1 MVQIIDNFL
10 SPYEFK
16 RIKNLLTGQEFPW
29 YYNYGTAHVQDKKNY
44 QFTHTFYDLR
54 PPWNGT
60 SSPYHQIFSSCFQ
73 LLQVEKLYRVKSNCN
88 PKTFFHRNLGYHVDI
103 PDITTSVLYVNS
115 NNGGTKFKNGT
126 FVRSVENRM
135 VIFDSNQEHAG
146 VTCTDKN
153 VRVVVNF
160 NYEKYG
166 KN

>member
-10 SPYEFK
+10 PSYEFK
-16 RIKNLLTGQEFPW
+16 RIKNLLTGRELPW
-29 YYNYGTAHVQDKKNY
+29 YYNPGVVNPNDKNY
-44 QFTHTFYDLR
+44 QFIHTFYDLR
-54 PPWNGT
+54 PPWNGV
-60 SSPYHQIFSSCFQ
+60 SSAYYEIFSYCFQ
-73 LLQVEKLYRVKSNCN
+73 LLQVEKLYRVKSNCS
-88 PKTFFHRNLGYHVDI
+88 PKTIFHRNRGYHIDI
-103 PDITTSVLYVNS
+103 PNITTSVLYINN

-135 VIFDSNQEHAG
+135 VIFDSNQEHSG

>member
-29 YYNYGTAHVQDKKNY
+29 YYTHGVVHPNDKNY
-44 QFTHTFYDLR
+44 QFSHVFYDLI
-54 PPWNGT
+54 PPWNGI

-88 PKTFFHRNLGYHVDI
+88 PKTIFRRNRGYHIDI
-103 PDITTSVLYVNS
+103 PNITTSVLYINS

>member
-29 YYNYGTAHVQDKKNY
+29 YYNHGAANVYDKKNY

-54 PPWNGT
+54 PRWNGI

-103 PDITTSVLYVNS
+103 PDITTSVLYVNT

-126 FVRSVENRM
+126 FVRSVENRI

>member
-10 SPYEFK
+10 PPYEFK
-16 RIKNLLTGQEFPW
+16 RINNLLTGQEFPW
-29 YYNYGTAHVQDKKNY
+29 YYNPGVVYPNDKNY

-54 PPWNGT
+54 PSWNGV
-60 SSPYHQIFSSCFQ
+60 SSPYHEIFSSCFQ
-73 LLQVEKLYRVKSNCN
+73 LLQVEKLYRVKSNCS
-88 PKTFFHRNLGYHVDI
+88 PKTIFHRNRGYHVDI
-103 PDITTSVLYVNS
+103 PDIITSVLYVNS

>member
-1 MVQIIDNFL
+1 MVQVIDNFL
-10 SPYEFK
+10 PSYEFK
-16 RIKNLLTGQEFPW
+16 KIQNILTGEEIPW
-29 YYNYGTAHVQDKKNY
+29 RYNSQVVSTNFDNY
-44 QFTHTFYDLR
+44 QYVHTFFDQRY
-54 PPWNGT
+54 PWNGI
-60 SSPYHQIFSSCFQ
+60 SSTYNPIFSFCLQS
-73 LLQVEKLYRVKSNCN
+73 LQVEKLYRIKSNSN
-88 PKTFFHRNLGYHVDI
+88 PKTFFRRNLGYHVDV
-103 PDITTSVLYVNS
+103 PNVTTSVFYVNT

>member
-29 YYNYGTAHVQDKKNY
+29 YYNHGAANVHDKKNY

-54 PPWNGT
+54 PRWNGI

-103 PDITTSVLYVNS
+103 PDITTSVLYVNT

-126 FVRSVENRM
+126 FVRSVENRI

>member
-16 RIKNLLTGQEFPW
+16 RIKNLLTGEEFPW
-29 YYNYGTAHVQDKKNY
+29 YYTHGVVHPNDKNY
-44 QFTHTFYDLR
+44 QFSHVFYDLI
-54 PPWNGT
+54 PPWNGI

-88 PKTFFHRNLGYHVDI
+88 PKTIFRRNRGYHIDI
-103 PDITTSVLYVNS
+103 PNITTSVLYINS
-115 NNGGTKFKNGT
+115 NNGGTKFKDGT

-135 VIFDSNQEHAG
+135 VTFDSNQKHSG
-146 VTCTDKN
+146 VTCTDNN

>member
-10 SPYEFK
+10 PSYEFK
-16 RIKNLLTGQEFPW
+16 RIKNLLTGRELPW
-29 YYNYGTAHVQDKKNY
+29 YYNPGVVNPNDKNY
-44 QFTHTFYDLR
+44 QFIHTFYDLR
-54 PPWNGT
+54 SPWNGV
-60 SSPYHQIFSSCFQ
+60 SSAYYEIFSYCFQ
-73 LLQVEKLYRVKSNCN
+73 LLQVEKLYRVKSNCS
-88 PKTFFHRNLGYHVDI
+88 PKTIFHRNRGYHVDI
-103 PDITTSVLYVNS
+103 PDIITSVLYVNS
-115 NNGGTKFKNGT
+115 NNGGTKFKDGT